1 MLITLLIDRQI
12 NWARKRRIHIKRR
25 ISNCLG
31 LCKWLRTAAVTAAV
45 VAIQQLRTW
54 NLSTKV
60 LDSTER
66 FPPSQK
72 CFLRPNTTV
81 EYTTVAEEKKAYS
94 NSIKSSKFVRK
105 PPQMNPPNEYVKL
118 KQKRKWCERT
128 ERHVEYQN

>member
-81 EYTTVAEEKKAYS
+81 KYTTVAEEKKL
-94 NSIKSSKFVRK
+94 IQTLLKVQSSYENF
-105 PPQMNPPNEYVKL
+105 PPNEYVKL